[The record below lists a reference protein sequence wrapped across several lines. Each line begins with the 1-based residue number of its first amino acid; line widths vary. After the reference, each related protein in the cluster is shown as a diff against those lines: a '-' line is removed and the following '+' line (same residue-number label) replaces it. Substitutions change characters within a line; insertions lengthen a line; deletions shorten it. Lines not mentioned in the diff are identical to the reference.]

1 MLVVWD
7 LETGKSLYGA
17 PNKEQVNEIRFFNR
31 SETKIL
37 AVLQNGVQIHT
48 IEKQNKKI
56 TSLSIN
62 FGNAKRVFT
71 CCTIS

>member
-48 IEKQNKKI
+48 I
-56 TSLSIN
+56 
-62 FGNAKRVFT
+62 
-71 CCTIS
+71 